1 VWLNRV
7 KSVYGTSLDV
17 TWKNFC
23 LEQINSADSPDC
35 KVWEQPDP
43 TQRRSLIAA
52 MSGEAAKKQGS
63 DHFEKFHLA
72 LLTARHGGDGRIAL
86 NEIKPMID
94 LAEEVGLDTT
104 KFKRDIMNPQSLE
117 IIGDDHKDAVENH
130 GVFGTPTFLFKNGH
144 SAYLKTFIPPEKDS
158 IEAFKHFMAISAD
171 RPYIG
176 ELKRPQPPWPKGALL

>member
-1 VWLNRV
+1 M
-7 KSVYGTSLDV
+7 

-86 NEIKPMID
+86 NEIKPMLD

-104 KFKRDIMNPQSLE
+104 KFKQDIIYCRKYKQ
-117 IIGDDHKDAVENH
+117 IQ
-130 GVFGTPTFLFKNGH
+130 
-144 SAYLKTFIPPEKDS
+144 YIPPHIQTIQYKPH
-158 IEAFKHFMAISAD
+158 IHRKYNIIQYLPQIQVNAIYSKKNRIHKIQYKTANTSKYNYATTYCSN
-171 RPYIG
+171 RN
-176 ELKRPQPPWPKGALL
+176 